1 MPFST
6 PLALLGLLFIPAV
19 VALYLLKLRRDETV
33 VPSTLLW
40 SRLVADVEAN
50 APWQRLRRSLLLLLQ
65 ILLVIALALLAAR
78 PFLERPAGLARDVV
92 LVIDTSASM
101 GATDVLPNRLAAAK
115 AAALTALR
123 DLPTGG
129 KVSVIT
135 ADRSARIVVNE
146 TTDLGRVR
154 QALDGIAVSSS
165 HGDLGDALELAGK
178 LAARSGDAQILVA
191 TDGALATPT
200 TATVPAKI
208 TVLPVGRERK
218 NQAIVALAVRTAA
231 STVTRSVFI
240 SVANLDLERAG
251 RRLEIWGDGALLEV
265 RDLIL
270 DPQARSDVVIDDVPR
285 GVGTL
290 EVRLV
295 GADPTITAAP
305 DQLAVDDHAWAVI
318 PPDRTRLILVV
329 GPGDPYLETA
339 LSYLPNVEL
348 FGVTA
353 AEYGPA
359 TARTDGRPW
368 DLVIFEDSLPA
379 TLPKTPILAIA
390 PGTSSPLGDVTGT
403 LKGPGIGS
411 LNPDEPILRYV
422 DLSTTHITES
432 ARMVLPDWAR
442 TVIPGPSGAPLLYAG
457 SRAGLPTAV
466 IAFEPRKS
474 DLPLQVAFPI
484 LLANLT
490 GELLGGSSAP
500 TEAVEPGTPVTLAI
514 PDGATGLA
522 VMRPD
527 GSVVELVPGTGL
539 AASVTFSGTEQPGV
553 YVATPH
559 LAAGAGASVAP
570 SASGVVPS
578 ARPTP
583 VATSRVSP
591 GPSGAAGSPGPS
603 GAAGSPDPS
612 AAPIDPN
619 APVRFAVD
627 LFDVDESTIAPGS
640 AAAIEALGVVPASS
654 ASSGTG
660 TGGPAA
666 PVARP
671 TARDELWVPIVLL
684 VLVVL
689 CIEWAVYH
697 RDTVIRLRRGL
708 AARFARNAPDGNA

>member
-1 MPFST
+1 MPFTT

-19 VALYLLKLRRDETV
+19 VAMYLLKLRRDETV

-40 SRLVADVEAN
+40 TRLVADVEAN
-50 APWQRLRRSLLLLLQ
+50 APWQKLRRSLLLLLQ
-65 ILLVIALALLAAR
+65 LLLVVILALLAAR

-101 GATDVLPNRLAAAK
+101 AATDVLPNRLEAAK
-115 AAALTALR
+115 SAALAALR

-129 KVSVIT
+129 KVSVIA

-154 QALDGIAVSSS
+154 QALDGIETTSA

-178 LAARSGDAQILVA
+178 LAARSGDAQVLVA
-191 TDGALATPT
+191 TDGALATPA

-218 NQAIVALAVRTAA
+218 NQAIVAMAVRTAPSA
-231 STVTRSVFI
+231 VTRSVFV

-251 RRLEIWGDGALLEV
+251 RRLEVWGDGALIEV
-265 RDLIL
+265 RDLLL
-270 DPQARSDVVIDDVPR
+270 DAQARSDVVIDDVPR
-285 GVGTL
+285 DVGTL

-295 GADPTITAAP
+295 GPDPTVAGAP
-305 DQLAVDDHAWAVI
+305 DQLAVDDRAWAIV

-359 TARTDGRPW
+359 SERTDGRPW
-368 DLVIFEDSLPA
+368 DLVIFEGSLPA
-379 TLPKTPILAIA
+379 TLPRAPILAIA
-390 PGTSSPLGDVTGT
+390 PGATSALGEVTGT
-403 LKGPGIGS
+403 LTNPGIGS
-411 LNPDEPILRYV
+411 LDPDEPILRYV
-422 DLSTTHITES
+422 DLSTTHIAS
-432 ARMVLPDWAR
+432 ASRFVLPEWAR
-442 TVIPGPSGAPLLYAG
+442 TVIPGPQGAPLLYAG

-466 IAFEPRKS
+466 LAFEPRRS

-490 GELLGGSSAP
+490 GELLGGSAAP
-500 TEAVEPGTPVTLAI
+500 TEAVQPGTPVSLAI

-522 VMRPD
+522 VTKPD
-527 GSVVELVPGTGL
+527 GSVVELVPGTALSAG
-539 AASVTFSGTEQPGV
+539 VTFSGTDQPGV
-553 YVATPH
+553 YVVTPH
-559 LAAGAGASVAP
+559 LGPAASAGPSG
-570 SASGVVPS
+570 SASAPT

-583 VATSRVSP
+583 TA
-591 GPSGAAGSPGPS
+591 SG
-603 GAAGSPDPS
+603 S
-612 AAPIDPN
+612 AAPSAPPVDPN
-619 APVRFAVD
+619 APARFAVD

-640 AAAIEALGVVPASS
+640 AAAIEALGVGPGASAS
-654 ASSGTG
+654 PRTRERPGHAGRRPEPPRVTSCGSRSCSWCSSGCASSGPST
-660 TGGPAA
+660 
-666 PVARP
+666 
-671 TARDELWVPIVLL
+671 TATR
-684 VLVVL
+684 
-689 CIEWAVYH
+689 
-697 RDTVIRLRRGL
+697 
-708 AARFARNAPDGNA
+708 